1 MMHSFNTNSPAP
13 TGGSSSSGGGS
24 NTLIWVAVGLGLAYV
39 AYKYVIKPEI
49 DRDKQQ

>member
-1 MMHSFNTNSPAP
+1 MMHSFNTNSPAQS
-13 TGGSSSSGGGS
+13 GGSSSGGGS